1 MAYVVNREDIAD
13 STFKQR
19 LPPGYHL
26 TPPSIYPGGAEAYD
40 QHVEE
45 SYPYGVAESQI
56 DQAKQ
61 VMEDAGYGPDNKYEL
76 TINSYQG
83 IFTEMVRG
91 VRDKLSAAH
100 IDATIEPTEFATII
114 EKGKQGT
121 LQCYTLGWIA
131 DWPSPDNFVQLMAPQ
146 YTDIAELGDSALT
159 YTNWSELDTDAKQQ
173 ADEAWSTISG
183 NLEPSDDA
191 QQARNEAY
199 VSIEE
204 ANWEDV
210 VLINLVHGATERFY
224 WDNIDVEPF
233 GGMGISRQTHYT
245 TSKE

>member
-1 MAYVVNREDIAD
+1 
-13 STFKQR
+13 
-19 LPPGYHL
+19 L
-26 TPPSIYPGGAEAYD
+26 
-40 QHVEE
+40 
-45 SYPYGVAESQI
+45 
-56 DQAKQ
+56 
-61 VMEDAGYGPDNKYEL
+61 
-76 TINSYQG
+76 
-83 IFTEMVRG
+83 
-91 VRDKLSAAH
+91 
-100 IDATIEPTEFATII
+100 
-114 EKGKQGT
+114 
-121 LQCYTLGWIA
+121 
-131 DWPSPDNFVQLMAPQ
+131 APQ

>member
-1 MAYVVNREDIAD
+1 
-13 STFKQR
+13 
-19 LPPGYHL
+19 
-26 TPPSIYPGGAEAYD
+26 
-40 QHVEE
+40 
-45 SYPYGVAESQI
+45 
-56 DQAKQ
+56 
-61 VMEDAGYGPDNKYEL
+61 MEDAGYGPDNKYEL

-131 DWPSPDNFVQLMAPQ
+131 DWPSPDNFVRLMAPQ

-210 VLINLVHGATERFY
+210 VLINLRPRGNRAVLLGQHRRRTVRWDGHLAPDPLHYLERVVPSPDHSRSEARPLRLSGAVRC
-224 WDNIDVEPF
+224 
-233 GGMGISRQTHYT
+233 GQT
-245 TSKE
+245 TSDRSGYVPRSISEIMMIPGHTAGAAIQFIYE